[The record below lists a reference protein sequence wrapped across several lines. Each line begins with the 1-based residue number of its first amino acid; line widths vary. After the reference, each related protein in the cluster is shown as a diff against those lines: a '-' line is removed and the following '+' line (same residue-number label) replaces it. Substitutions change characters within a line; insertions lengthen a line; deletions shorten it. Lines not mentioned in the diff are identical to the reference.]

1 MHFERNILNTQKKM
15 NCTMRNEC
23 VKRKFYHG
31 TTDALHIRNW
41 ILPPIFTENQ
51 REDWRKKYRDKIF
64 FTDSLLSA
72 RKFARKACM
81 KYGGQP
87 IVYEIRP
94 VGFWCGTIHT
104 EYIADKA
111 RVIKI
116 CESGVAKGAI

>member
-51 REDWRKKYRDKIF
+51 REDWRKKYRDKVF

-72 RKFARKACM
+72 M
-81 KYGGQP
+81 YS
-87 IVYEIRP
+87 V
-94 VGFWCGTIHT
+94 
-104 EYIADKA
+104 
-111 RVIKI
+111 
-116 CESGVAKGAI
+116 